1 MTQLPDF
8 ATNHAPSEAATT
20 VADKVNELFR
30 LLRENK
36 VTPPPIAIATAYIN
50 PAGFALLADELETAP
65 GCACC
70 WERSPSRVGACD
82 RVG

>member
-8 ATNHAPSEAATT
+8 ATNHSPSDAATT

-36 VTPPPIAIATAYIN
+36 VDGSAHRDRDGVHQPGWVRA
-50 PAGFALLADELETAP
+50 AG
-65 GCACC
+65 
-70 WERSPSRVGACD
+70 
-82 RVG
+82 